1 MKFSPKGTLKTVG
14 DCGKGSWE
22 DSVRF
27 IGATGSTVGWLA
39 CKRETVKETAGKD
52 TPGNSKNLR
61 H

>member
-1 MKFSPKGTLKTVG
+1 MKFNPKGTLKTAG

-27 IGATGSTVGWLA
+27 PGATGSTVGWLA

-52 TPGNSKNLR
+52 TPEQ
-61 H
+61 